1 VEQPPP
7 KVVRRA
13 AEGEEQALE
22 VLVRMFSEPIRSYLE
37 RLVGDYGDSQDLT
50 QEAFLRMA
58 RGLPD
63 FAGKAKFSTWLFQIA
78 KNLGIDHLRRREL
91 DRVPLH
97 RVPEDVLSV
106 SAPEYGLEESDL
118 LWACIADLDVDL
130 RSTLIL
136 RDLHGFSY
144 REIAEIVG
152 ATLSTVRWRI
162 YQAREQV
169 QTAYRAAAEGVS
181 TVEEQ

>member
-1 VEQPPP
+1 MEQPAP

-22 VLVRMFSEPIRSYLE
+22 LLVRMFHDPIQGYLE
-37 RLVGDYGDSQDLT
+37 RIVGDVGDAQDLT
-50 QEAFLRMA
+50 QEAFMRMA

-78 KNLGIDHLRRREL
+78 KNLGIDHLRKREL

-97 RVPEDVLSV
+97 HVSERAFSPDVS
-106 SAPEYGLEESDL
+106 EYGVEEADL
-118 LWACIADLDVDL
+118 LWACISDLDVDL
-130 RSTLIL
+130 RSALVL
-136 RDLHGFSY
+136 RDVYGFSY
-144 REIAEIVG
+144 KEIAEIVG
-152 ATLSTVRWRI
+152 STLSTVKWRI

-169 QTAYRAAAEGVS
+169 QAAYRAAADAGAVVEGR
-181 TVEEQ
+181 